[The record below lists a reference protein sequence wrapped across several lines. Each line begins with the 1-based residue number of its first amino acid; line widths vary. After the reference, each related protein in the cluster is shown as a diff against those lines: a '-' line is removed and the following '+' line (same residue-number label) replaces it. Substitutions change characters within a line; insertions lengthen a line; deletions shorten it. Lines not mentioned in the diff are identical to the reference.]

1 MYLRLLIIALLA
13 IIMVACNQHQHE
25 SDSHEEPEEVKFQYT
40 AYSNDFE
47 LFAEADAFV
56 AGASAH
62 VLAHFSSL
70 PDFRALEDGK
80 ITLVLGVNGKEI
92 RQTLDKPTR
101 KGIYSF
107 DIQPETAGKGS
118 VRFEIANSQG
128 NFEVTVPEITVF
140 SNTEEA
146 HKAAERVVVSRTN
159 AAVFTKEQSWKV
171 DFTSGYPKNGPF
183 GQVIKTT
190 ALVQAAQG
198 NEMVVTAK
206 SSGIV
211 IYSSNNL
218 FEGKEVNAGQTLFTI
233 SGKGLTDN
241 NITVKYS
248 EAKSNYERAKADY
261 ERVRELVTD
270 RIVSEKDFLS
280 AKNQYETTKAV
291 FDNLSQSAGEQ
302 GQSITSPLTG
312 FVRQV
317 FVENGSYVEAG
328 QAVMVVSQN
337 KTLTLL
343 AEVPQ
348 RYASLLGT
356 IHTANICSVNDQTT
370 YSLEELNGKILSYG
384 KAANTDN
391 FLIPVTLQI
400 NNRGHFIPG
409 SFVEV
414 YLKTITNTRAIT
426 IPVKALLEEQGTYFV
441 WVQITPELFE
451 KREVF
456 IGATDGIDVEII
468 KGISAQDRIV
478 TRGAMLIKLAQST
491 GTLDAHSGHVH

>member
-1 MYLRLLIIALLA
+1 MLA
-13 IIMVACNQHQHE
+13 ISMAACNQHQPE
-25 SDSHEEPEEVKFQYT
+25 SDSNEEHEEAKFQYT

-56 AGASAH
+56 AGASAN
-62 VLAHFSSL
+62 VLAYFSSL

-80 ITLVLGVNGKEI
+80 ITLVLAVNGKEI
-92 RQTLDKPTR
+92 QQTLDKPTR

-107 DIQPETAGKGS
+107 NIQPETVGKGS
-118 VRFEIANSQG
+118 LRFKIASLKG
-128 NFEVTVPEITVF
+128 NFELVLPEITVF
-140 SNTEEA
+140 ANTEEA
-146 HKAAERVVVSRTN
+146 HEAAERAVVSKTN

-171 DFTSGYPKNGPF
+171 NFASGYPKNGDF

-206 SSGIV
+206 SSGTV

-218 FEGKEVNAGQTLFTI
+218 FEGKEVSTGQTLFTI

-241 NITVKYS
+241 NITVKYT

-261 ERVRELVTD
+261 ERARELVAD

-317 FVENGSYVEAG
+317 FVKNGSYVEAG
-328 QAVMVVSQN
+328 QDVMVVSQN
-337 KTLTLL
+337 KTLALL

-348 RYASLLGT
+348 RYASTLGT
-356 IHTANICSVNDQTT
+356 IITANICSSNDHTT
-370 YSLEELNGKILSYG
+370 YSLEELSGKILSYG

-400 NNRGHFIPG
+400 NNSGHFIPG

-414 YLKTITNTRAIT
+414 YLKTSANTLAVT
-426 IPVKALLEEQGTYFV
+426 VPVTALIEEQGTYFV
-441 WVQITPELFE
+441 WVQATPELFE
-451 KREVF
+451 KREVH
-456 IGATDGIDVEII
+456 IGATDGIEVEI
-468 KGISAQDRIV
+468 KEGISAQERIV
-478 TRGAMLIKLAQST
+478 TLGAMSIKLAQST
-491 GTLDAHSGHVH
+491 GALDAHSGHVH